1 MLCFFTLLTLSIVQ
15 ARPVDKRASSTDSGF
30 QDTLQTSGALAAM
43 VPLLLM
49 HHNLRRSGF
58 KLSRS
63 LLASTDLLI
72 WLLLGFSA
80 TIWTTFVFLS
90 AYVYQDKPCTTADKS
105 ACLGRLAYV
114 PWMLV
119 TAFCFWLGGLVTF
132 EKLWLGRLAT
142 FIGFKKP
149 YSQRELDITI
159 YVTDYFPVVVLG
171 PILLTTIGAFK
182 DGQYTISVLNIVGV
196 MIFLYGVRGID
207 AYRDS
212 PHVYDAHYIRIP
224 LTTDLDPGIVYILP
238 SEKYWFGAIYSP
250 RIESE
255 HLALDEFKKDL
266 EQFELKEKEDPKE
279 KKDPK
284 EYKLSWIRKCRSAM
298 RNVIVKHN
306 KNVAPLSRKEL
317 NYLAG
322 WLCGNPKRQP
332 NKFRQILAWLCCKP
346 QPQAQPHHHSVKY
359 LPTAN
364 ANLIGRELIMALL
377 HCESL
382 VSKMSLILDTELQ
395 DEILKLRPVEHG
407 EPDLVKMSGSDEKPK
422 GIHHR
427 ESNVVVLS
435 KARSAEADSLG
446 MSGETKKPSVNV
458 AEGEQVDDLGGFLTA
473 ARSVYK
479 IFNEEC
485 PKRETFTKG
494 KPPNRSI
501 VFEEVPD
508 KMDSYVKD
516 LWKICYDIDP
526 STFGALYLW
535 CSVWYK
541 DMGNS
546 NGYHITPLKPDP
558 NHYPLSS
565 WLIRWRGTWFTCI
578 LSQLLTM
585 LPTILS
591 SFLGTA
597 IA

>member
-49 HHNLRRSGF
+49 HHNLKRSGF

-80 TIWTTFVFLS
+80 AIWTTFVFLS

-119 TAFCFWLGGLVTF
+119 TAFCFWLGGLVYFTCF
-132 EKLWLGRLAT
+132 T
-142 FIGFKKP
+142 KP
-149 YSQRELDITI
+149 HSGHGLDITI

-207 AYRDS
+207 VYHGS
-212 PHVYDAHYIRIP
+212 PHVYDAHCIRIP
-224 LTTDLDPGIVYILP
+224 LTTDFDPGIIYILP
-238 SEKYWFGAIYSP
+238 STKYGFDAIYSP

-255 HLALDEFKKDL
+255 NLALDEFRKDL
-266 EQFELKEKEDPKE
+266 EQFDPKEKGDPKEKEDLKE

-284 EYKLSWIRKCRSAM
+284 KGVKESWIRKCRSAM
-298 RNVIVKHN
+298 RNVILKHN
-306 KNVAPLSRKEL
+306 KNVAPLSKEEL
-317 NYLAG
+317 EHLTR
-322 WLCGNPKRQP
+322 WLCPELPKPKLNLFQR
-332 NKFRQILAWLCCKP
+332 ILSRLSCKP
-346 QPQAQPHHHSVKY
+346 QESKIEEMREV
-359 LPTAN
+359 
-364 ANLIGRELIMALL
+364 NLIGRELIMALL

-382 VSKMSLILDTELQ
+382 VFRMSLKLDPEFQ
-395 DEILKLRPVEHG
+395 KEILKLRPVEHG
-407 EPDLVKMSGSDEKPK
+407 CADLVERSGPGEKPK
-422 GIHHR
+422 RIHHR
-427 ESNVVVLS
+427 ESEVVFLS

-446 MSGETKKPSVNV
+446 MSDEKKKPSVNV
-458 AEGEQVDDLGGFLTA
+458 AEGEQVDDLEPANDLGGFLA
-473 ARSVYK
+473 AVGSVYK
-479 IFNEEC
+479 IFNKEC

-494 KPPNRSI
+494 NPPNRSI

-508 KMDSYVKD
+508 KMDRYVKD
-516 LWKICYDIDP
+516 LWKICYDIDR

-535 CSVWYK
+535 CSVWYM

-546 NGYHITPLKPDP
+546 NGYHITPFQPESE
-558 NHYPLSS
+558 HYPLSS
-565 WLIRWRGTWFTCI
+565 WLIRWRGMWFTCI